1 MHSNKNKQVS
11 PVFKELMYNGEIFAS
26 CTIQWSRDWN
36 RITRKLRTITRRLS
50 VLTDLHYIR
59 VIIGVENKNCKNIK
73 AWMVSNSPGTWTGVT
88 RTVWFE
94 SSLGEQSQTQRFPLE
109 KVHLM
114 SFIQK
119 LLLQVVQ
126 ASMFLNSS
134 CDSDGRVGSLSI
146 GRSADQSPRSSS
158 LYSEVSNLH
167 VEVLNP

>member
-1 MHSNKNKQVS
+1 MHYTVKQRLKQDYKEIKNHCEKIIS
-11 PVFKELMYNGEIFAS
+11 A
-26 CTIQWSRDWN
+26 D
-36 RITRKLRTITRRLS
+36 RL
-50 VLTDLHYIR
+50 LHYIR

-88 RTVWFE
+88 RTVC
-94 SSLGEQSQTQRFPLE
+94 SPKLLSNQSQTQCFPLE
-109 KVHLM
+109 KVHLV

-134 CDSDGRVGSLSI
+134 CDSDGRVGNLSI
-146 GRSADQSPRSSS
+146 GRSVDQSPSSSS
-158 LYSEVSNLH
+158 LYSEVSSLH

>member
-11 PVFKELMYNGEIFAS
+11 PVFNELIYNGEIFAS

-36 RITRKLRTITRRLS
+36 RITRKLRTTARRLS
-50 VLTDLHYIR
+50 VLTDCYIR

-88 RTVWFE
+88 RTVC
-94 SSLGEQSQTQRFPLE
+94 SPKLLSNQSQTQCFPLE
-109 KVHLM
+109 KVHLV

-134 CDSDGRVGSLSI
+134 CDSDGRVGNLSI
-146 GRSADQSPRSSS
+146 GRSVDQSPSSSS
-158 LYSEVSNLH
+158 LYSEVSSLH

>member
-11 PVFKELMYNGEIFAS
+11 PVFNELIYNGEIFAS

-73 AWMVSNSPGTWTGVT
+73 AWMVSNSPGTWTGV
-88 RTVWFE
+88 WFE
-94 SSLGEQSQTQRFPLE
+94 GSLGEQSQTQCFPLE
-109 KVHLM
+109 KVHLV

-146 GRSADQSPRSSS
+146 GRSVDQSPSSSS
-158 LYSEVSNLH
+158 LYSEVSSLH